1 MWWPFK
7 KKPLEARSGPYMP
20 GWPVGAN
27 VPSMANII
35 NPYVAENLST
45 VMGCVAAISSAL
57 AALPAGVYRQDGKAR
72 VEAPEHS
79 LIALILYGPNQW
91 QTWPDLIEFTVAQAL
106 LFGNALIE
114 IVSGSDGQV
123 AELRPIPWINVSVQ
137 LLSSGRLAYD
147 VYEVN
152 GLYGGTD
159 GRRRRLLAD
168 EVIHLKDRSND
179 GLVGV
184 SRLQRAFGAVKTAA
198 NIAEASNATFENG
211 CYPSGVIESPAKMD
225 KEQRLEMQEAYSAFN
240 RGATKT
246 GKVMVVDQGMT
257 WRQMTV
263 NPVDAQMLE
272 SRRFSTEELCR
283 VFQVPPPLIQDYSHN
298 TFTNSEQAGR
308 WFAQFCLLPW
318 VRKIEAEF
326 SRSLFAGG
334 PYALELDMSGYD
346 RGDSATRWQAHA
358 IAVGNGILTAD
369 EVREA
374 EGWNPRPAQ
383 EVATNDCPDQP

>member
-1 MWWPFK
+1 MKWWPFK
-7 KKPLEARSGPYMP
+7 KKQLEERSGPYLP
-20 GWPVGAN
+20 GFPAGRMLETGN
-27 VPSMANII
+27 FL
-35 NPYVAENLST
+35 NPYAAENLST
-45 VMGCVAAISSAL
+45 VLACVSAISSAL
-57 AALPAGVYRQDGKAR
+57 AALPAGVYMLDGKTK
-72 VEAPEHS
+72 VEAPEHALMS
-79 LIALILYGPNQW
+79 LIQYGPNQR
-91 QTWPDLIEFTVAQAL
+91 QTWPDLVEFTMSQAL

-114 IVSGSDGQV
+114 IVTDTGGQV

-137 LLSSGRLAYD
+137 LMSSGRLAYD
-147 VYEVN
+147 IYEVN
-152 GLYGGTD
+152 CLYGGTD

-184 SRLQRAFGAVKTAA
+184 SRLQRALGAVKTAV

-211 CYPSGVIESPAKMD
+211 CYPSGVIESPAKLD
-225 KEQRLEMQEAYSAFN
+225 KDQRLEMQEAYSAFN

-246 GKVMVVDQGMT
+246 GKVMVIDQGLS
-257 WRQMTV
+257 WKQMTV

-318 VRKIEAEF
+318 VKKLEAEF
-326 SRSLFAGG
+326 SRSLFSGSL
-334 PYALELDMSGYD
+334 YALELDMSGYD
-346 RGDSATRWQAHA
+346 RGDSATRWQAHK
-358 IAVGNGILTAD
+358 IAVESGILTA
-369 EVREA
+369 EEIREA
-374 EGWNPRPAQ
+374 EGWNPKPAQ
-383 EVATNDCPDQP
+383 EVTTNDRPDQP